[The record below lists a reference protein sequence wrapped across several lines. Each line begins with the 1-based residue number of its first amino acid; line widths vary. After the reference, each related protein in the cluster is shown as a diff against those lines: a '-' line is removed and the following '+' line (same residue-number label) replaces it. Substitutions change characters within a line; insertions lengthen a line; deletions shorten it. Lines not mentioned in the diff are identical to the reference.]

1 MKTFNFYLDTKI
13 TTWMRTDFEIEA
25 NSLEEAKQKAIEFH
39 LSEETGGIPW
49 EQNLDCQEILSVE
62 ENGGQ
67 STEELFLTNTGEEI
81 WNNSENSTLSV
92 IDTLLNK

>member
-39 LSEETGGIPW
+39 NESNTSSIAWEENMDT
-49 EQNLDCQEILSVE
+49 QEPMSVE
-62 ENGGQ
+62 ENGGEP
-67 STEELFLTNTGEEI
+67 TEELFDENGNCIWDNTKS
-81 WNNSENSTLSV
+81 N
-92 IDTLLNK
+92 

>member
-25 NSLEEAKQKAIEFH
+25 KSLEEAKQKAIEFH
-39 LSEETGGIPW
+39 LAEGTSEISW
-49 EQNLDCQEILSVE
+49 EQNLDCQEILSVQ

-67 STEELFLTNTGEEI
+67 STEELFLDTGEEI
-81 WNNSENSTLSV
+81 WNNSKTN
-92 IDTLLNK
+92 

>member
-39 LSEETGGIPW
+39 NESNTSSIAWEENMDT
-49 EQNLDCQEILSVE
+49 QEPMSVE
-62 ENGGQ
+62 ENGGEP
-67 STEELFLTNTGEEI
+67 TEELFDENGNCI
-81 WNNSENSTLSV
+81 WDNSENKTLSV

>member
-25 NSLEEAKQKAIEFH
+25 KSLEEAKQLAIGFH
-39 LSEETGGIPW
+39 LEMGTAEIAW
-49 EQNLDCQEILSVE
+49 EQNLDCQEIMSVQ

-67 STEELFLTNTGEEI
+67 STEELFLVDTGEEI
-81 WNNSENSTLSV
+81 WNNTKTN
-92 IDTLLNK
+92 

>member
-25 NSLEEAKQKAIEFH
+25 NSLEEAKLKAIEFH
-39 LSEETGGIPW
+39 NESNTSSIAWEENMDT
-49 EQNLDCQEILSVE
+49 QEPMSVE
-62 ENGGQ
+62 ENGGEP
-67 STEELFLTNTGEEI
+67 TEELFDENGNCI
-81 WNNSENSTLSV
+81 WDNSENKTLSV

>member
-25 NSLEEAKQKAIEFH
+25 KSLEEAKLKAIEFH
-39 LSEETGGIPW
+39 NESNTSSIAWEENMDT
-49 EQNLDCQEILSVE
+49 QEPMSVE
-62 ENGGQ
+62 ENGGEP
-67 STEELFLTNTGEEI
+67 TEELFDENGNCI
-81 WNNSENSTLSV
+81 WDNSENKTLSV